1 MTELSHD
8 KVWSKFKD
16 IKGIKKLLE
25 SALLLY
31 SLLID
36 ADTPKWLKS
45 IAVTA
50 LIYLVTPIDVIPDFI
65 PVQGFIDD
73 LAVLTATIASIKSQ
87 IQPHHI
93 TQANDLFN
101 QL

>member
-1 MTELSHD
+1 MAELSHD

-45 IAVTA
+45 IAITA
-50 LIYLVTPIDVIPDFI
+50 LIYLVTPIDAIPDFI
-65 PVQGFIDD
+65 PIKGFIDD
-73 LAVLTATIASIKSQ
+73 LAVLTTAIVSIKSH
-87 IQPHHI
+87 IKPHHI
-93 TQANDLFN
+93 NQANDLFN

>member
-1 MTELSHD
+1 MPELSHA

-16 IKGIKKLLE
+16 IKGFKKLIE

-36 ADTPKWLKS
+36 ADTPKWIKA

-50 LIYLVTPIDVIPDFI
+50 LVYLVTPFDAMPDFI
-65 PVQGFIDD
+65 PVQGLIDD
-73 LAVLTATIASIKSQ
+73 LAVLTVALASIKSQ
-87 IQPHHI
+87 IKSHHKA
-93 TQANDLFN
+93 QAEDMFK
-101 QL
+101 QF

>member
-1 MTELSHD
+1 MAELSHD

-36 ADTPKWLKS
+36 ADTPIWLKS
-45 IAVTA
+45 IAITA
-50 LIYLVTPIDVIPDFI
+50 LIYLVTPIDAIPDFI

-73 LAVLTATIASIKSQ
+73 LAVLTAAIASIKSQ
-87 IQPHHI
+87 IKPHHR
-93 TQANDLFN
+93 TKANDLFN

>member
-1 MTELSHD
+1 MAELSHD
-8 KVWSKFKD
+8 KVWTKSKD

-31 SLLID
+31 SLLLD
-36 ADTPKWLKS
+36 ADTPLWLKS
-45 IAVTA
+45 IAITA
-50 LIYLVTPIDVIPDFI
+50 LIYLVTPIDAIPDLI
-65 PVQGFIDD
+65 PVQGLIDD
-73 LAVLTATIASIKSQ
+73 LVVLTAAIASIKSH
-87 IQPHHI
+87 IKPHHK